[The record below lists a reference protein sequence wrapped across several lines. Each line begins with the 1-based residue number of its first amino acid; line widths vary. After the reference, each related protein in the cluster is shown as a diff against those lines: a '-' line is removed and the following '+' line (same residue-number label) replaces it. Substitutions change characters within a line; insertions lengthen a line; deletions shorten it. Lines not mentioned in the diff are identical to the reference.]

1 MISGMLYQEVKRY
14 SETLEKSNAQL
25 ENFAYN
31 ISHDLQ
37 NHISI
42 MISSLR
48 VIDKKYIDEKN
59 PDAKKLMNIAIDKIF
74 QMSQLTNDLLS
85 YSRIGKNKKGFALIS
100 LEEVLNEAITNLT
113 DKIKSKNA
121 KITYGKLPTIYGN
134 KVLLLNVFQNI
145 IDNSIKYSSN
155 EREPEI
161 KISSK
166 ENESEWILSF
176 SDNGMGIKP
185 EHQDKVFD
193 MFYRID
199 EIKSKIEGTGIGLA
213 SCKRII
219 DLHNGRM
226 WLESEYSKGSTFY
239 ISLPKNQLPPKDF

>member
-74 QMSQLTNDLLS
+74 QMSQLTNDLFVI
-85 YSRIGKNKKGFALIS
+85 RIVKK
-100 LEEVLNEAITNLT
+100 
-113 DKIKSKNA
+113 K
-121 KITYGKLPTIYGN
+121 
-134 KVLLLNVFQNI
+134 KVRL
-145 IDNSIKYSSN
+145 
-155 EREPEI
+155 
-161 KISSK
+161 
-166 ENESEWILSF
+166 
-176 SDNGMGIKP
+176 
-185 EHQDKVFD
+185 
-193 MFYRID
+193 
-199 EIKSKIEGTGIGLA
+199 
-213 SCKRII
+213 
-219 DLHNGRM
+219 
-226 WLESEYSKGSTFY
+226 
-239 ISLPKNQLPPKDF
+239 